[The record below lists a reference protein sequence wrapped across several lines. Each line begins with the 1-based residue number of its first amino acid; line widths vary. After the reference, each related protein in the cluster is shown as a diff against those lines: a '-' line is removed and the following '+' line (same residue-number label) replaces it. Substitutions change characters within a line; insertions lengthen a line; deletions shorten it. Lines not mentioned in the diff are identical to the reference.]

1 MVEHLKII
9 SLQQWYFRKDYS
21 KNTNPSWTAMGSINT
36 IKFNV
41 ESLISMKKSSVLQKI
56 QYEET
61 AELNEWKM
69 CSDVAIANND
79 ETKCFNY
86 EATSEN
92 ETVIEIEDY

>member
-1 MVEHLKII
+1 
-9 SLQQWYFRKDYS
+9 
-21 KNTNPSWTAMGSINT
+21 
-36 IKFNV
+36 
-41 ESLISMKKSSVLQKI
+41 MKKSSVLPKI

-86 EATSEN
+86 ETTSEN
-92 ETVIEIEDY
+92 ETVVEIEDY